1 MDILKEIT
9 WKFFFMLND
18 SKMCWKYM
26 LIPRTQKMEAR
37 GLEIQ
42 GHKEFKSSLG
52 YMNSSLDNNKN
63 IVLSRDTKDEI
74 TMVLNLWVVTPQG
87 SNDPFTVAA

>member
-1 MDILKEIT
+1 
-9 WKFFFMLND
+9 
-18 SKMCWKYM
+18 
-26 LIPRTQKMEAR
+26 MEAK

-52 YMNSSLDNNKN
+52 YMSSSLDNDNKK

-74 TMVLNLWVVTPQG
+74 TMVLNLWVVTPQR
-87 SNDPFTVAA
+87 SNDPFTVVA

>member
-1 MDILKEIT
+1 
-9 WKFFFMLND
+9 
-18 SKMCWKYM
+18 M

-42 GHKEFKSSLG
+42 DHKEFKSSLG
-52 YMNSSLDNNKN
+52 YMSSSLDNNNKN

-87 SNDPFTVAA
+87 SNDPFTVVA